1 MKQNKRICDFQQLK
15 MIRSFGENIISSKIT
30 ISEVDED
37 LSNLLKNIVDFDKN
51 IRPRTKE
58 GRTRKKILLIL

>member
-1 MKQNKRICDFQQLK
+1 

-37 LSNLLKNIVDFDKN
+37 QSNLLKNIVDFDKN

-58 GRTRKKILLIL
+58 GRTKKKILLIL